1 METPKYKKYS
11 DCTIDELEEIVDNLE
26 NMSIHALKKKKLEL
40 RKTILRAVKEA
51 KIEIEKRLKK

>member
-1 METPKYKKYS
+1 METSNYKKYS